1 MKVNAITLRA
11 GHVIEYN
18 GKLCA
23 VLKHEIM
30 QPGKGAAVIQID
42 MRDLKTGNK
51 DSVRFRTQ
59 EVLEKVQ
66 LEQQDHTY
74 LYPEGDVHHFMN
86 SESFEQIG
94 IPADII
100 GEPAASFLQDG
111 MTVVVESH
119 EGQPLSVTLPPQVIV
134 TVEECEPVVK
144 GQTASSSYKPAKV
157 DNGVRVMVPPHI
169 EAGTKIVVKTE
180 DSSYVEKYKE

>member
-1 MKVNAITLRA
+1 MKVNAITMRA

-18 GKLCA
+18 NKLCV

-59 EVLEKVQ
+59 EVLERVQ
-66 LEQQDHTY
+66 LEQTDHTY
-74 LYPEGDVHHFMN
+74 LYPEGDIHHFMN
-86 SESFEQIG
+86 SETFEQVG

-100 GEPAASFLQDG
+100 GDAASFLQEG
-111 MTVVVESH
+111 MVVVVESY
-119 EGQPLSVTLPPQVIV
+119 EEQPLGVTLPATVVV
-134 TVEECEPVVK
+134 TVEDCEPVVK

-157 DNGVRVMVPPHI
+157 DGGVRVMVPPHI
-169 EAGTKIVVKTE
+169 EAGTRIVVKTE
-180 DSSYVEKYKE
+180 DGSYVEKSKD